1 MMNFKRFIDQALDYK
16 NSVASK
22 YLPVDHGEILSK
34 IREADH
40 YFLSVKYDGHFYL
53 LCYENDKAV
62 FINSGGNVIEDL
74 PLIDDAKTLFEES
87 EIKKACIAGELYFNK
102 GNERSRVFDLTA
114 NLDEKSPDIFFA
126 AFDILFI
133 DEKKYQR
140 DELFNKHTKLDKI
153 FSKGSRIHS
162 IESKTVSS
170 RKEIEDYYKQAVIT
184 DKHEGVI
191 VKSAEGMIYKIKP
204 SVTLDGV
211 IIGYVESEDE
221 REDMLREVL
230 VAMLT
235 EDNCYQITAKI
246 GNGFSDDERKAL
258 FKKLEM
264 SKVDSNYIVAS
275 GAKVAF
281 TMVKPELIL
290 EYTSIDLAT
299 ENSKGPIQKMC
310 LKYEG
315 SLFTPHQLR
324 SCVSSMSPVFVRLRD
339 DKNVN
344 KDDIRFSQITDVI
357 ELENS
362 ENKLDLKQSKIIR
375 REVFCKEVKGKKM
388 VRKFL
393 LWETNKSEHTDY
405 PKYVFHFTDFS
416 PSRKDMLKKEIRVT
430 DSNKQVDEIYNN
442 SILENVKKG
451 WEPVK

>member
-1 MMNFKRFIDQALDYK
+1 MDIEHYINQALDYK

-22 YLPVDHGEILSK
+22 YLPVDQGEILSK

-40 YFLSVKYDGHFYL
+40 YFLSIKYDGHFYL
-53 LCYENDKAV
+53 LCYENGKVAL
-62 FINSGGNVIEDL
+62 INPGGNAIEDI
-74 PLIDDAKTLFEES
+74 PLLDDAKTLFEES
-87 EIKKACIAGELYFNK
+87 KIKKACIAGELYFNK

-126 AFDILFI
+126 AFDILSI
-133 DEKKYQR
+133 DGNEYQR
-140 DELFNKHTKLDKI
+140 NELLNKHTKLDKI
-153 FSKGSRIHS
+153 FSKENRIHS
-162 IESKTVSS
+162 IGSKTVSS
-170 RKEIEDYYKQAVIT
+170 RKEIEEYYKQAVIT
-184 DKHEGVI
+184 DSHEGVI
-191 VKSAEGMIYKIKP
+191 AKSIEGMIYKIKP
-204 SVTLDGV
+204 TVTLDGV

-221 REDMLREVL
+221 REGMLREVL

-235 EDNCYQITAKI
+235 KDNCFQITAKI

-258 FKKLEM
+258 LKRLEK
-264 SKVDSNYIVAS
+264 SKVESNYIVAS
-275 GAKVAF
+275 GARVAF

-290 EYTSIDLAT
+290 EYTSIDLAS
-299 ENSKGPIQKMC
+299 ENSKGQIQKMC
-310 LKYEG
+310 LKYEA

-324 SCVSSMSPVFVRLRD
+324 PCVSSMSPVFVRLRD

-344 KDDIRFSQITDVI
+344 TDDIRFSQITDIV

-362 ENKLDLKQSKIIR
+362 ENKLDLKQSKIIK

-393 LWETNKSEHTDY
+393 LWETNKSDHPDY

-416 PSRKDMLKKEIRVT
+416 PSRKDMLKKEIKVS
-430 DSNKQVDEIYNN
+430 DSNKQIEEIYTN
-442 SILENVKKG
+442 SILDNIKKG
-451 WEPVK
+451 WETVK